1 MYTDRCTGKVL
12 EALQLPA
19 VDSDQSPSTA
29 LGDWYV
35 NFIHTRKHRLVHFVS
50 DRSLLSV
57 VVPVKTLKTALDRHV
72 LSLYDLLG
80 ALGVKPAIIQAEMG
94 EMQERL
100 EAKTRS
106 LSILASMRDLALNA
120 RWILEHTPSISPA
133 EVSLELS
140 QVPCGPLGMRTPAE
154 AALALLVERHSRMS
168 EGVHGA

>member
-72 LSLYDLLG
+72 LSLGDLLG
-80 ALGVKPAIIQAEMG
+80 ALGAKPTVIRAEMA
-94 EMQERL
+94 EMEQRAV
-100 EAKTRS
+100 AKTRS
-106 LSILASMRDLALNA
+106 RNVLASMRDLALSA
-120 RWILEHTPSISPA
+120 RWILERTPRINLA

-140 QVPCGPLGMRTPAE
+140 QIPCGPLGMRFPAE
-154 AALALLVERHSRMS
+154 VAMALLLEHHTRGS
-168 EGVHGA
+168 EGLRGA